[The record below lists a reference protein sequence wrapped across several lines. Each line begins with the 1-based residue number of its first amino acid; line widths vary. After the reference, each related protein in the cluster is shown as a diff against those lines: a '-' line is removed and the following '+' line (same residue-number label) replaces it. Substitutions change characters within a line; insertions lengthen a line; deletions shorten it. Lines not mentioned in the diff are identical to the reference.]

1 MKSKKGILIVG
12 IFISIAFIT
21 CCMFP
26 FLNLTKE
33 TPIRMELV
41 NWLVIVIS
49 IMFYHGIGQ
58 GEAKIFPNS
67 SAMLIGLFNLI
78 GTIVGMGI
86 RFLLEFGEVSNT
98 YNFTIPNIILHI
110 LISVVLISGTYLFYK
125 KLVINTKNN

>member
-1 MKSKKGILIVG
+1 MKNKKSILIGGV
-12 IFISIAFIT
+12 FMSIAFIT

-33 TPIRMELV
+33 TPIRMEFV

-49 IMFYHGIGQ
+49 IMFYHSIGQ

-67 SAMLIGLFNLI
+67 PAMFIGLFNLI
-78 GTIVGMGI
+78 GTIVGMAM

-98 YNFTIPNIILHI
+98 YNFTIPNILLNI
-110 LISVVLISGTYLFYK
+110 LISVALISGTCLFYK
-125 KLVINTKNN
+125 KLAIKIKSS